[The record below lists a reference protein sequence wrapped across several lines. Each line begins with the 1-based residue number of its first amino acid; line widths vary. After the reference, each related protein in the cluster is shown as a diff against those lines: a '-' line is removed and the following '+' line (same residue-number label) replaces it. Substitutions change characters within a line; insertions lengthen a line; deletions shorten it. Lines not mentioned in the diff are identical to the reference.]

1 MDPVTLV
8 ITALAAGT
16 ALGLK
21 DTAATAVRDAYAI
34 LWARVR
40 KRLASRPDGA
50 MLLARHA
57 EAPQTWEAP
66 LAAELSASG
75 AAQDTDLLAAALGL
89 LRLVD
94 DVGYRSGKYLL
105 NVPNAQIGDPNPP
118 HNSFNGPSS
127 YPPSYPPGC

>member
-21 DTAATAVRDAYAI
+21 DTAATAVRDAYVS

-40 KRLASRPDGA
+40 KRLAGRPDGA
-50 MLLARHA
+50 MVLARHA

-75 AAQDTDLLAAALGL
+75 AAQDPDLLAAALGL

-94 DVGYRSGKYLL
+94 EAGFRSGKYH
-105 NVPNAQIGDPNPP
+105 VDAQNAQGVQIEDHNTQ
-118 HNSFNGPSS
+118 HNSLTS
-127 YPPSYPPGC
+127 PPSYPPGC